1 MIFIVFNKQFFLIF
15 KKKTFSLQMILNF
28 LSCNK
33 DDNKVIKSFLLR
45 ALTHR
50 LFSIDQFQLI
60 ASK

>member
-1 MIFIVFNKQFFLIF
+1 
-15 KKKTFSLQMILNF
+15 MILNF
-28 LSCNK
+28 LSYNK